1 MQKITSL
8 FKSILVSGA
17 SGDIGIGIG
26 RILKS
31 ENFQNVY
38 GCDINTDSWGLCIF
52 DKMMQVE
59 RADTSSYISG
69 LVTLITQLSID
80 LFIPSSEAEIK
91 VLIGYGDK
99 LEALLGCKVL
109 IADTNTVNVALDK
122 LSTATFLKVNRFNF
136 PWTIK
141 ATDELPSSLP
151 CIFKP
156 ISGQGSKGLEVVENK
171 DRASELFNSPGY
183 IFQELLLPDDQEY
196 TCGVFRSKSGVLRLI
211 HMNRT
216 LSGGFTAKGT
226 VIENTTIE
234 EYVCSIAEAL
244 NVVGVINMQLRLTDN
259 GPVLFEINPRISST
273 VVFRH
278 KLGFEDLLWAI
289 EDIANLPLRA
299 YNKPKAGTQFYRGLS
314 EYFNN
319 N

>member
-31 ENFQNVY
+31 EGFPNVY
-38 GCDINTDSWGLCIF
+38 GCDINADSWGICIF

-59 RADTSSYISG
+59 RADNSSYISG
-69 LVTLITQLSID
+69 LTALITQLGID

-91 VLIGYGDK
+91 VLVGYGNE
-99 LEALLGCKVL
+99 LEVILGCKVL
-109 IADTNTVNVALDK
+109 IADTNTINIALDK
-122 LSTATFLKVNRFNF
+122 LGTATFLKDNNFNH

-141 ATDELPSSLP
+141 ATDRLPASLP

-156 ISGQGSKGLEVVENK
+156 NSGQGSKGLEIVKNI
-171 DRASELFNSPGY
+171 DRASELFNSPDY
-183 IFQELLLPDDQEY
+183 IFQELLLPDEQEY
-196 TCGVFRSKSGVLRLI
+196 TCGVFRSKSGTLRLI

-216 LSGGFTAKGT
+216 LSGGFTVKGT
-226 VIENTTIE
+226 VIDNEAIE
-234 EYVCSIAEAL
+234 DYVRSISEAL
-244 NVVGVINMQLRLTDN
+244 NVVGVINMQLRLTPN

-289 EDIANLPLRA
+289 EDLANFPLRD
-299 YNKPKAGTQFYRGLS
+299 YIKPKAGTKFYRGLA
-314 EYFNN
+314 EYFEK
-319 N
+319 